1 MKPERLE
8 MAGFAPFRSATEIDF
23 TGLDLFALTGPTGAG
38 KSSVIDAITFALYG
52 RVARYNKRAVE
63 PVISL
68 GAAEAR
74 VLFEFTVEGTH
85 YTAARVVR
93 RLPKGGATVAEARLE
108 SGGAVLASGADDVTR
123 HVEQL
128 LGLGLEH
135 FNRSVVLPQG
145 EFAAFLHDTP
155 AGQQALV
162 KALLDMGV
170 LDDVRRLAGERA
182 KTATALADS
191 ARNQLDHLADA
202 TAEAET
208 QATKRM
214 KELRALVQPVTDAE
228 EEIKQAE
235 TAVAERGKDLQE
247 LQERRQ
253 LLKGVRVP
261 ANVPRLA
268 EDLNSARE
276 RRDHAQ
282 ATEAA
287 ALEALEAT
295 AAAGEGL
302 LPRPE
307 LESRLQ
313 LRLQLIEVENK
324 RDAIDLARLNE
335 ETEAAAELVARAR
348 SEAEEATSAWEEART
363 RHTAHALVIDLH
375 AGDPCPV
382 CRRPLD
388 DEPDPPPADLEE
400 RQRAVE
406 RSRRALEEAQAHHR
420 QAEKS
425 RTEAGASHAA
435 CVETITDLETR
446 LGGVP
451 DFEELERLLEDRKR
465 IDGEMA
471 HREKALKEARA
482 ALRDAGTNLSSL
494 ETRARQAWDDY
505 SSARD
510 RLVPLGPPAAG
521 HDDLAAA
528 WTGLAEWA
536 AAEAVRLDT
545 RVGEA
550 EEQIKIAQATLDE
563 RRSALLGLLDDAGVT
578 GTGSASARLAAACA
592 TAEGDLQKIKDKREQ
607 RTRLEA
613 DLRGF
618 EENTAVASAL
628 ANHLKAPNFVGWF
641 LSEALATLVEGANA
655 LLAELTHEA
664 YSLVLD
670 GGAIEVIDHRNA
682 DERRS
687 VHSLSGGETFLVSLA
702 LALSLGEQLTSMS
715 ELGSSRLEAIFL
727 DEGFGS
733 LDAET
738 LETVTAVV
746 TELAAGG
753 RVVGLVT
760 HVKDLGDQVPVRFEV
775 RPGPSGSTIERVDT

>member
-8 MAGFAPFRSATEIDF
+8 MAGFAPFRSAIEIDF

-52 RVARYNKRAVE
+52 RVARYNRKAVE

-74 VLFEFTVEGTH
+74 VLFEFTVEGTR

-93 RLPKGGATVAEARLE
+93 RLPKGGAAVAEARLE
-108 SGGAVLASGADDVTR
+108 SDGAVLASGADNVSR

-170 LDDVRRLAGERA
+170 LDEVRKLAGERA
-182 KTATALADS
+182 KTATALAES

-202 TAEAET
+202 TAEAEDRS
-208 QATKRM
+208 TKRL
-214 KELRALVQPVTDAE
+214 KELQALVEPVTDAE
-228 EEIKQAE
+228 EGIKQAE
-235 TAVAERGKDLQE
+235 EAVTERGKDLQE
-247 LQERRQ
+247 LQDHRE
-253 LLKGVRVP
+253 LVKDVRVP

-268 EDLNSARE
+268 EDLNSARV
-276 RRDHAQ
+276 RREQAQ
-282 ATEAA
+282 TAEAE

-295 AAAGEGL
+295 AASGEGR
-302 LPRPE
+302 LPQPE
-307 LESRLQ
+307 LESRLK
-313 LRLQLIEVENK
+313 LRKQLIEVQGK
-324 RDAIDLARLNE
+324 RDAIDLVGLDRE
-335 ETEAAAELVARAR
+335 VEATDEAVARAR
-348 SEAEEATSAWEEART
+348 SEAEAAMSAWEEART
-363 RHTAHALVIDLH
+363 RHAAHALAMGLH

-388 DEPDPPPADLEE
+388 AEPGPPPADLEE

-406 RSRRALEEAQAHHR
+406 RTRQAMEEAQAHHR
-420 QAEKS
+420 QAEKA
-425 RTEAGASHAA
+425 RTEAGAGHAA
-435 CVETITDLETR
+435 CVETITDLEAR
-446 LGGVP
+446 LEGVP
-451 DFEELERLLEDRKR
+451 DVDELVRLLEEGKLIEEERTQ
-465 IDGEMA
+465 
-471 HREKALKEARA
+471 REKALKEARA
-482 ALRDAGTNLSSL
+482 ALRDADTNLSSL
-494 ETRARQAWDDY
+494 ETRAKQAWDDY

-510 RLVPLGPPAAG
+510 RLVPLGPPAAR

-528 WTGLAEWA
+528 WSGLADWA
-536 AAEAVRLDT
+536 AAEAARLDT

-550 EEQIKIAQATLDE
+550 EEQVKVAQAALDE
-563 RRSALLGLLDDAGVT
+563 RRSGLSTLLEDAGVG
-578 GTGSASARLAAACA
+578 GTGSASARLAGACA
-592 TAEGDLQKIKDKREQ
+592 TAEADLERIRDQRQQ
-607 RTRLEA
+607 RTRLET
-613 DLRGF
+613 DLKGF
-618 EENTAVASAL
+618 EDNAAVASAL
-628 ANHLKAPNFVGWF
+628 ANHMRAPNFVGWF
-641 LSEALATLVEGANA
+641 VSAALATLVEGANS
-655 LLAELTHEA
+655 LLAELTHDA

-670 GGAIEVIDHRNA
+670 DGAIQVIDHRNA

-702 LALSLGEQLTSMS
+702 LALSLGEQLASMS

-760 HVKDLGDQVPVRFEV
+760 HVKDLGEQVPVRFEV
-775 RPGPSGSTIERVDT
+775 RPGPSGSTIERVET